1 MYFPS
6 VSLVLVLEQFSF
18 ALATPSVELDIR
30 AARTIRATRRTE
42 GEALL
47 ELQLQ
52 LLATCYSYGGFP
64 VCVDPPL
71 RAFHLNLGKT
81 WVNIMPESDRFR
93 TKKDEI
99 ARQFIFSCDRQIQIL
114 YL

>member
-1 MYFPS
+1 MYHF
-6 VSLVLVLEQFSF
+6 LVLVLEQFSF

-71 RAFHLNLGKT
+71 WAFHLNLGKT
-81 WVNIMPESDRFR
+81 GVNKKSFFSTIFMPDSFITE
-93 TKKDEI
+93 KDEI
-99 ARQFIFSCDRQIQIL
+99 AT
-114 YL
+114 